1 MAPATGPPFPRGQVV
16 ILIYSAGMRLAG
28 LCHRNG
34 VECAWFLADMFHHF
48 MDAGLK
54 RCGKSC
60 RLRYTNYLRPNL
72 KHENFTQ
79 EEEDLIVTLH
89 SMLGSRCLCNLLSSI
104 TIQSSCHDCCPSLFW
119 IS

>member
-1 MAPATGPPFPRGQVV
+1 MAPATGPTCPREQVV
-16 ILIYSAGMRLAG
+16 IFFAWLAADERDG
-28 LCHRNG
+28 EVNQG
-34 VECAWFLADMFHHF
+34 VACMV
-48 MDAGLK
+48 AGLK

-89 SMLGSRCLCNLLSSI
+89 AMLGSRYSTVHCCNRASV
-104 TIQSSCHDCCPSLFW
+104 FF
-119 IS
+119 